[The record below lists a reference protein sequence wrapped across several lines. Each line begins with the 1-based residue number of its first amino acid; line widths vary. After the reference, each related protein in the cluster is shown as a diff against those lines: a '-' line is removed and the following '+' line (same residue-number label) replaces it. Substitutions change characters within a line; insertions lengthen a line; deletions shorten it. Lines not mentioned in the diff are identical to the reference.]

1 MKRTTS
7 SVRWAAAIG
16 LALAFGPVVG
26 AAPTSASDASETGE
40 YAQSSGPAVAAQ
52 VSPERARTL
61 TSCLELTDSVVRL
74 YSAYFLR
81 WPDQSGFE
89 FWLNQYSGGVRNLDL
104 ISQFFTQPDE
114 FRTRYGHLSNEQF
127 VTLVYNNVMN
137 RAPDAEG
144 QAYWVSRLNAGMTR
158 GTLMLNFS
166 ESAEYVERTG
176 TITPAAGY
184 FSWYPV
190 GTRWQCGFGYREVEL
205 LDSDS
210 YIDVGIWNG
219 LDQPSTMQIDVH
231 NVVGGWTQSG
241 FSFVVGAGQVDLY
254 INQNFSGNDV
264 LRFNIPDGAG
274 WFVIE
279 SPTATPRD
287 RWGW

>member
-7 SVRWAAAIG
+7 SVKRAAIG
-16 LALAFGPVVG
+16 LALALGTILG
-26 AAPTSASDASETGE
+26 AAPTAASDAPETRE
-40 YAQSSGPAVAAQ
+40 YAQSSGPVVAAQ
-52 VSPERARTL
+52 VSPERAHTL

-89 FWLNQYSGGVRNLDL
+89 FWLNQYSDGVRNLDL
-104 ISQFFTQPDE
+104 ISQFFTQSDE

-127 VTLVYNNVMN
+127 VTLVYNNVMG
-137 RAPDAEG
+137 RAPDGDG
-144 QAYWVSRLNAGMTR
+144 QAFWVSRLNAGMTR

-166 ESAEYVERTG
+166 ESAEYAVRTG

-205 LDSDS
+205 LNSDS

-219 LDQPSTMQIDVH
+219 LDQPSMMQIDVH
-231 NVVGGWTQSG
+231 NVVSGWVQPG
-241 FSFVVGAGQVDLY
+241 FSFVVDAGHVNLY
-254 INQNFSGNDV
+254 RNQNFSGHDV
-264 LRFNIPDGAG
+264 LRFNVPQGAG

-279 SPTATPRD
+279 SPTAMPRD
-287 RWGW
+287 RSGW